1 MVRFFVVRNVSA
13 IMLSNFHFLCFCSS
27 FAFSARMF
35 VNYMA
40 LLILGFNFIAIL
52 LVIYFMISESS
63 LVELPGEIGRKRL
76 MGHGIPGEAKF

>member
-1 MVRFFVVRNVSA
+1 
-13 IMLSNFHFLCFCSS
+13 
-27 FAFSARMF
+27 MF